1 MTMAC
6 KNRNTSNE
14 LNPFLEIMTRPAMIT
29 ANNATSPKKER
40 IKNRLQ

>member
-1 MTMAC
+1 MAC
-6 KNRNTSNE
+6 KNKNPSSDDI
-14 LNPFLEIMTRPAMIT
+14 PFLEIRTRAARIT

>member
-1 MTMAC
+1 MMAC
-6 KNRNTSNE
+6 KNRNPSSDDK
-14 LNPFLEIMTRPAMIT
+14 PFLEIMTSPAMIT